1 MRSFKE
7 ELGRFLKILNRKF
20 PPLFLTNSFS
30 NLFFLKSSKDLPTK
44 MYKGLPKNEI
54 SRRSYVKIFVISHSA
69 EDLKKDFGPGIRCE
83 PVSV

>member
-1 MRSFKE
+1 
-7 ELGRFLKILNRKF
+7 
-20 PPLFLTNSFS
+20 
-30 NLFFLKSSKDLPTK
+30 

-83 PVSV
+83 PVSVWAYTGTNTGRPVPERKIPRKFKK